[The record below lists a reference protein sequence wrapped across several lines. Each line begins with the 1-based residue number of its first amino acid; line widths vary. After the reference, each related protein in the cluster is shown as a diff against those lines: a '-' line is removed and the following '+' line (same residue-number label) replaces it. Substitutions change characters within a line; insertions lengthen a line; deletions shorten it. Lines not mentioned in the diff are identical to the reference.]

1 MKSAPAMSA
10 SARRIPMR
18 IGATISLMRAKARL
32 DHVLEDTGT
41 KKLVYL
47 YDFGDGWEH
56 TIIIERLVD
65 PEPGVFYPRIIEVRG
80 RCPPEDCGGP
90 LVMPNWSTLSQIPST
105 NAMPS

>member
-1 MKSAPAMSA
+1 
-10 SARRIPMR
+10 MR
-18 IGATISLMRAKARL
+18 IGATISLMRAKLASMTF
-32 DHVLEDTGT
+32 LEDIGT

-65 PEPGVFYPRIIEVRG
+65 PEPGVFYPRIIEFVAAVPRKIAA
-80 RCPPEDCGGP
+80 DL
-90 LVMPNWSTLSQIPST
+90 LVMPNCSTLSQIPST